1 MRTRLA
7 AGAVGAAVLLT
18 LFGGNVAGAD
28 GRDHTT
34 QATAADTPAQT
45 HDSSPWMHN
54 TPARVN
60 DRPIRLNTRPAGRY
74 DRGQAGFD
82 SNGRFRDNPLQL
94 TTCALGTTL
103 GRLTGRG
110 GDCVAGRYG
119 LRT

>member
-28 GRDHTT
+28 GRDHVA
-34 QATAADTPAQT
+34 QAADTPGQR

-54 TPARVN
+54 SPGRMTDQPS
-60 DRPIRLNTRPAGRY
+60 RLNERREGRY
-74 DRGQAGFD
+74 DRGQGRYSRPGF
-82 SNGRFRDNPLQL
+82 RENPLQL
-94 TTCALGTTL
+94 TTCALGTVL

-110 GDCVAGRYG
+110 NDCVANRYG

>member
-28 GRDHTT
+28 GRDHVA
-34 QATAADTPAQT
+34 QATDTPGTAA
-45 HDSSPWMHN
+45 DSSPWMHDSPGRMN
-54 TPARVN
+54 
-60 DRPIRLNTRPAGRY
+60 RPAEPDER
-74 DRGQAGFD
+74 RAGKGATTAGKAAT
-82 SNGRFRDNPLQL
+82 SRPGFRDNPLRL
-94 TTCALGTTL
+94 TTCALGTAL

-110 GDCVAGRYG
+110 NDCVANRYG

>member
-28 GRDHTT
+28 GREHVA
-34 QATAADTPAQT
+34 QATDTPGQR

-54 TPARVN
+54 SPGRMTDQPSRMSE
-60 DRPIRLNTRPAGRY
+60 RREGRY
-74 DRGQAGFD
+74 SRPG
-82 SNGRFRDNPLQL
+82 FRDNPLRL
-94 TTCALGTTL
+94 TTCALGTVL

-110 GDCVAGRYG
+110 NDCAANRYG
-119 LRT
+119 FRT

>member
-45 HDSSPWMHN
+45 PDSSPWMHER
-54 TPARVN
+54 PATMN
-60 DRPIRLNTRPAGRY
+60 DRPIRVNTRPVGRY

-82 SNGRFRDNPLQL
+82 RNGRFRDNPLLL
-94 TTCALGTTL
+94 TSCALGTAL
-103 GRLTGRG
+103 GRITGSG
-110 GDCVAGRYG
+110 NDCVASRYG